1 MVWSYRARGRSVAS
15 LAAIVVPLLALCA
28 LCTADIGKS
37 DQALSAKP
45 LTAETAAFLK
55 HLAINQSAPVYF
67 RIFKEESEL
76 EVWKDRGD
84 GRYVAVKIYP
94 ICNWSGTIG
103 PKQTLGDHMSPEGF
117 YAAGRD
123 GLKPDSSY
131 HLALNIGYPNALDRA
146 LGRNGDFIM
155 VHGKCLSVGCFAM
168 TDDSIEEIYALARD
182 AIAGGQDK
190 IPIHIFPFRMS
201 NASMALH
208 LGHAAADSWAPLKE
222 AYDDF
227 ESARLVP
234 KTAACGKRYIVN
246 AVWPA
251 GSVEEPLAGAECPAF
266 IRRPPAP
273 LSRKAAKALQSH
285 PLTAQGQKTRTLH
298 DIAYWDDAAAKAE
311 MAAIKKREEDRKV
324 RRQADAQRMTDTGGI
339 KPMINP

>member
-1 MVWSYRARGRSVAS
+1 MFWSHRTRGHSVAF
-15 LAAIVVPLLALCA
+15 LAAIFVPVLAVCA
-28 LCTADIGKS
+28 LFTADPGKS

-55 HLAINQSAPVYF
+55 HLAINQSAPVYI

-117 YAAGRD
+117 YAMGRD

-168 TDDSIEEIYALARD
+168 TDEYIEEIYALVRD
-182 AIAGGQDK
+182 AIAGGQEK
-190 IPIHIFPFRMS
+190 IPVHIFPFRMTE
-201 NASMALH
+201 ASMALH
-208 LGHAAADSWAPLKE
+208 LGHAAAESWAPLKE

-234 KTAACGKRYIVN
+234 KTAACGKRYVVN
-246 AVWPA
+246 PVWPA
-251 GSVEEPLAGAECPAF
+251 ATGEEPNAGAECPAF
-266 IRRPPAP
+266 MRRPPAP

-324 RRQADAQRMTDTGGI
+324 RRQADALRMTDTGGI

>member
-1 MVWSYRARGRSVAS
+1 MFWSYRARWRSAAFLAVIVAPV
-15 LAAIVVPLLALCA
+15 LA
-28 LCTADIGKS
+28 LCTAGIGKS

-45 LTAETAAFLK
+45 LSAATAAFLK
-55 HLAINQSAPVYF
+55 HLAINQNAPVYV
-67 RIFKEESEL
+67 RIFKEDSEL

-84 GRYVAVKIYP
+84 GRYVAVKTYP

-117 YAAGRD
+117 YSFGRD

-168 TDDSIEEIYALARD
+168 TDEYIEEIYAFARD
-182 AIAGGQDK
+182 AIDGGQEK
-190 IPIHIFPFRMS
+190 IPVHIFPFRMS
-201 NASMALH
+201 EASMALH
-208 LGHAAADSWAPLKE
+208 LGHGAAESWAPLKE

-227 ESARLVP
+227 ENARQVP
-234 KTAACGKRYIVN
+234 KTAACGKRYVVN
-246 AVWPA
+246 PVWSA
-251 GSVEEPLAGAECPAF
+251 ASVEEPNASAKCPAF
-266 IRRPPAP
+266 MRRPPAP

-285 PLTAQGQKTRTLH
+285 PLMAQGQKTRTLH

>member
-1 MVWSYRARGRSVAS
+1 MVLSYRARGRSVAS
-15 LAAIVVPLLALCA
+15 LAAIVAPLLALSA
-28 LCTADIGKS
+28 LCSADISKS
-37 DQALSAKP
+37 DPALSAKP
-45 LTAETAAFLK
+45 IPSETAAFLK
-55 HLAINQSAPVYF
+55 HLAIAQSAPVYI

-84 GRYVAVKIYP
+84 GRYVAVKTYP

-117 YAAGRD
+117 YAVGHD

-131 HLALNIGYPNALDRA
+131 HLALNVGYPNALDRA

-155 VHGKCLSVGCFAM
+155 MHGKCLSVGCFAM
-168 TDDSIEEIYALARD
+168 TDDYIEEIYAFVRE
-182 AIAGGQDK
+182 AIDGGQDK
-190 IPIHIFPFRMS
+190 IPVHIFPFRMTEV
-201 NASMALH
+201 SMALH
-208 LGHAAADSWAPLKE
+208 LGHAAADSWVPLKE

-227 ESARLVP
+227 ENARQVP
-234 KTAACGKRYIVN
+234 TTAACGQRYVVN
-246 AVWPA
+246 PVWSA
-251 GSVEEPLAGAECPAF
+251 AAAEEPSAAAECPAF
-266 IRRPPAP
+266 MRRPPAP
-273 LSRKAAKALQSH
+273 LSRKAAKSLQSH
-285 PLTAQGQKTRTLH
+285 PLTAPGQKTRTLH

-324 RRQADAQRMTDTGGI
+324 RRQADALRMTDTGGI

>member
-1 MVWSYRARGRSVAS
+1 MFWSYRARGRSVAS

-45 LTAETAAFLK
+45 LTAATAAFLK
-55 HLAINQSAPVYF
+55 HLAINQNAPVYI

-84 GRYVAVKIYP
+84 GRYAAVKIYP

-117 YAAGRD
+117 YAVGRD

-155 VHGKCLSVGCFAM
+155 LHGKCLSVGCFAM

-190 IPIHIFPFRMS
+190 IPVHIFPFRMS
-201 NASMALH
+201 DASMALH

-234 KTAACGKRYIVN
+234 KTAACGKRYVVN
-246 AVWPA
+246 PVWSA
-251 GSVEEPLAGAECPAF
+251 ALVEEPAAGAECPAF
-266 IRRPPAP
+266 MRRPPAP